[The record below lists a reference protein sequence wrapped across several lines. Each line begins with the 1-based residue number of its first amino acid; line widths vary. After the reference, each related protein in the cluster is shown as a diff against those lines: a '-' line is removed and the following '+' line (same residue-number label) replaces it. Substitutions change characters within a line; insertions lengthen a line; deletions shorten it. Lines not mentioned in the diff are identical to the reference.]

1 MQNAMTNGPKPEQR
15 TQTIPKHQAN
25 TIVRFFDNL
34 SEVAGQLTAWMVI
47 AMVGLTL
54 YDVAMRYVFRDGSV
68 ALQELEWHFFA
79 LVILFGAAYTFKYGE
94 HVRVDLIYSSPYL
107 PERYRQVVDILGNL
121 VFLLPFAI
129 MIIWTSIPFAY
140 DAFIHRE
147 ISPDPGGLSN
157 RWIIKA
163 SIPTGFALLAV
174 QAIADTVKRLAEVR
188 RAA

>member
-1 MQNAMTNGPKPEQR
+1 
-15 TQTIPKHQAN
+15 
-25 TIVRFFDNL
+25 
-34 SEVAGQLTAWMVI
+34 MVI
-47 AMVGLTL
+47 AMVVLTL
-54 YDVAMRYVFRDGSV
+54 YDVTMRYVFRDGSV

-79 LVILFGAAYTFKYGE
+79 LVILFGAAYTLKCGE

-129 MIIWTSIPFAY
+129 MIVWTSIPFVH

-147 ISPDPGGLSN
+147 TSPDPGGLSH

-163 SIPTGFALLAV
+163 SIPIGFLLLAT
-174 QAIADTVKRLAEVR
+174 QAVADTIKRIAALR
-188 RAA
+188 RTA